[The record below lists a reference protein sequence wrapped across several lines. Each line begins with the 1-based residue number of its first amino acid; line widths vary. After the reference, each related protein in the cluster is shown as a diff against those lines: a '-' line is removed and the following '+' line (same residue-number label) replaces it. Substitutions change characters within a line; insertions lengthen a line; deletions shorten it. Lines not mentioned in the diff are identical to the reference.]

1 MSEFLMKWIFVLH
14 YDAERRFM
22 TIITN
27 PWVDVKEIR
36 KVDEVKAVNICLARM
51 ET

>member
-22 TIITN
+22 TIIAN
-27 PWVDVKEIR
+27 LWPVDVKEIR
-36 KVDEVKAVNICLARM
+36 KADEVKYA
-51 ET
+51 